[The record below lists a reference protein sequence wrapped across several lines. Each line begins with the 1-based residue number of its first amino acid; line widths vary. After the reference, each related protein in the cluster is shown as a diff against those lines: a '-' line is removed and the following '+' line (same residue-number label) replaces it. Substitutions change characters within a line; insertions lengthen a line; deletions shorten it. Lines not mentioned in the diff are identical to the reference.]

1 MVVEDASEFNKKSE
15 LEIIEFSTVGVSKN
29 INEVLAKRQIRKK
42 LLQSQEFLYKL
53 LRLSESNSTMNSL
66 RRLSLEFLWT
76 GLANLATEKI
86 AEVAKGLDIEQFMVN
101 NIINS
106 NTATAKLA
114 GKVLLKI
121 IPEISKEVSSVKVM
135 SQVKQFMVT

>member
-101 NIINS
+101 NVINS